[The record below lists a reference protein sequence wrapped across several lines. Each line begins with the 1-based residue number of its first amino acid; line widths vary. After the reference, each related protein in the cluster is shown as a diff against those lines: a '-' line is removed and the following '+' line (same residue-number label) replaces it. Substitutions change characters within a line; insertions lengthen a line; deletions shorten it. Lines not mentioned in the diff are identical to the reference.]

1 MITYTHC
8 IILTW
13 SQDGSICTRRRALN
27 TSQSGYITCH
37 GGHASRILSH
47 VGGENRQKLEAP
59 GQRQL
64 TSLSTREIIQCL
76 SICFIDNR
84 PKAKQIK

>member
-13 SQDGSICTRRRALN
+13 SQDGSICTKRRALN

-37 GGHASRILSH
+37 GGHGPRILSSVH
-47 VGGENRQKLEAP
+47 SQGRAETAEAAY
-59 GQRQL
+59 GLDRQL
-64 TSLSTREIIQCL
+64 AVTPRVKLYNSSPFA
-76 SICFIDNR
+76 S
-84 PKAKQIK
+84 